1 MKIPVV
7 NEQDEIIGSEER
19 SVVHRDGLK
28 HREVGVWLVTSDDEI
43 VFQKRALFKE
53 IYPGLLDCTAGGH
66 VDSSSESY
74 ETAAT
79 RELVEET
86 GQRNLKLF
94 MFDKKYG
101 EEFDP
106 VTNISN
112 NRFSTVFVARLN
124 TPVEELV
131 VEDGKV
137 TSFKA
142 FSINSLKNLDDTQKE
157 QFIPRFITDESINDF
172 QKMIDFLHTNKS

>member
-1 MKIPVV
+1 
-7 NEQDEIIGSEER
+7 
-19 SVVHRDGLK
+19 
-28 HREVGVWLVTSDDEI
+28 
-43 VFQKRALFKE
+43 
-53 IYPGLLDCTAGGH
+53 
-66 VDSSSESY
+66 
-74 ETAAT
+74 
-79 RELVEET
+79 
-86 GQRNLKLF
+86 
-94 MFDKKYG
+94 MFNKKYG

-172 QKMIDFLHTNKS
+172 QKMIDFLHANQS